1 MDPYAGASTGS
12 LFAPLPKAYPSTRLS
27 PSILTHRQGSNSPM
41 PARPDSL
48 DDPFFTP
55 NSMIQ
60 SAPIPHTSV
69 PFAPTELAVL
79 QRWSQVYHSHR
90 ARCPVG
96 PPPGMPAAVYEI
108 FERLGGAAPF
118 AGQQVVT
125 STTVADFSQDPASAT
140 SSQNTSTTV
149 DEAEPFRPEAWSSG
163 TAIDSQPTPGLYRS
177 PEGDAASIPSSSPTN
192 TIRSTGSA
200 RPAHVFGAG
209 AGMRVGSSPSYGA
222 LDQHMRALELKRGMK
237 KNASAYGRNKP
248 NRTSSAPMR
257 AASGSR
263 PSSSVRSSP
272 LVGMKSST
280 PSRQS
285 SPLVGLSGADGQ
297 PAFEPMGFQT
307 FGTQLAVQ
315 QATVYGSAD
324 AQQQSFSFAAGY
336 DADQSTYT
344 EAPSTILDAQ
354 GKGEEEGDRSITAGP
369 LLTAATTTLPIPPNL
384 STAAAPAGSEGG
396 NIAPAKEKAKSRVA
410 VAASDRTDPNTLP
423 DRNDPN
429 VVIIDDP
436 AALKGM
442 RYEDFEPHM
451 YIGREA
457 LGTEYPRNLEPGAG
471 HERIRCLLCK
481 CGYGGPNGR
490 SMWRRHVSQKHVI
503 LLAGKRGT
511 VTKKKEGGIP
521 DEAAVINTYMEKRER
536 TLASKKRYASKKR
549 MDQRNDRLAAQGFD
563 ASKVAADESQPASQ
577 ETMGGDEDGDDE
589 IDEIDEMEDEPR
601 AMPLQDLPS
610 NSSDGAKPKLRLKP
624 LTKPGEPAS
633 GPENALPPSSPL
645 SPVPTTSVSVSPSE
659 PVHPGP
665 TFSFNTPGPIGSTY
679 LFSPFDDDHRRGGF
693 GVLGKAFGDDM
704 DSGLGKPFS
713 DEIKLGGFKRVQAF
727 KSTARLDDDSF
738 PLLGAAVG
746 LSSPLRIGR
755 AQSVGAVERSPTR
768 GSRVAVDVDETG
780 SEPETPRTN
789 AAKVAARRLQ
799 LFALESPIAN
809 ITPMRRVP
817 ARGALTRSLT
827 TPVMSTAL
835 GSHAALVLGQTPL
848 AEGEEELARALGL
861 APDIGRHILSEDSP
875 VRKRKRGP
883 NTPFPI
889 YPSSRLRESM
899 DEAWPP
905 SPFVINTPAPAPK
918 RARKDKNKE
927 DMESYANEIVAGDLL
942 VQS

>member
-1 MDPYAGASTGS
+1 
-12 LFAPLPKAYPSTRLS
+12 
-27 PSILTHRQGSNSPM
+27 
-41 PARPDSL
+41 
-48 DDPFFTP
+48 
-55 NSMIQ
+55 MIQ

-163 TAIDSQPTPGLYRS
+163 TAIDSQPTP
-177 PEGDAASIPSSSPTN
+177 D
-192 TIRSTGSA
+192 STDLQRA
-200 RPAHVFGAG
+200 MRPACLPLLLRIPFDPPAALVLPHVFGAG

-237 KNASAYGRNKP
+237 KNASAHGRNKP
-248 NRTSSAPMR
+248 NRTSSA
-257 AASGSR
+257 SR

-354 GKGEEEGDRSITAGP
+354 GKAEEEGDRSIAAGP
-369 LLTAATTTLPIPPNL
+369 
-384 STAAAPAGSEGG
+384 TAAAPA
-396 NIAPAKEKAKSRVA
+396 AA

-451 YIGREA
+451 
-457 LGTEYPRNLEPGAG
+457 

-704 DSGLGKPFS
+704 DSGLGIQV
-713 DEIKLGGFKRVQAF
+713 DR
-727 KSTARLDDDSF
+727 TARRRF
-738 PLLGAAVG
+738 IPLLGAAVG

-942 VQS
+942 VQL